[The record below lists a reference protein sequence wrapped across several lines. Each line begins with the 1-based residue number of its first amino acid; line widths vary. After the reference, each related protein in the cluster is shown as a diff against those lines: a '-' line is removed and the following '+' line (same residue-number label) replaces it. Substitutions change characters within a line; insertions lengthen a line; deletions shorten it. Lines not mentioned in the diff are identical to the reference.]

1 MELIKVA
8 KFLEYATSSRG
19 LGDLCNCLRLPSGGA
34 KREKA
39 QRILSVVTTWDQV
52 AGLLTLDMLR
62 TACDAYRLSRGGSK
76 AELLQRVCT
85 FVEGASAEMLA
96 SPSIDVIYDHNS
108 KDLSTASLNGRVL
121 DRASDEGGSHPEP
134 MFPPQK
140 LEVTRENILR
150 VLSELRLRSSIR
162 NEYHAQNEIFDA
174 LIERFG
180 DGRIGRELK
189 IGGYTLTRVDLDI
202 DKTYG
207 LEVKYCGSLLKEVG
221 GHATEVERL
230 LGQLILYRKHY
241 QPENI
246 FVLVAGEV
254 EPQQKPILREIG
266 KLVEEQRGVLIHIPL
281 K

>member
-1 MELIKVA
+1 MELVKVA
-8 KFLEYATSSRG
+8 KFLDYAISSRG
-19 LGDLCNCLRLPSGGA
+19 LGDLCIYLRLPSGGP
-34 KREKA
+34 KHEKV
-39 QRILSVVTTWDQV
+39 QRILSAVTTWEQV

-62 TACDAYRLSRGGSK
+62 TACDAYRLPRGGPK
-76 AELLQRVCT
+76 ADLLQRVCT

-96 SPSIDVIYDHNS
+96 SPSSDTIYSHNN
-108 KDLSTASLNGRVL
+108 KDFSPASLNGRVW
-121 DRASDEGGSHPEP
+121 DSARDEAGSHREP
-134 MFPPQK
+134 TSPPQK
-140 LEVTRENILR
+140 LEVSRENILR
-150 VLSELRLRSSIR
+150 VLSELRLRSSIK
-162 NEYHAQNEIFDA
+162 NEYDAQDEIFRG
-174 LIERFG
+174 LNERFD
-180 DGRIGRELK
+180 DGRIGRELV
-189 IGGYTLTRVDLDI
+189 IGGYTFTRVDLDI

-266 KLVEEQRGVLIHIPL
+266 KLVEEQRGVLVHIPL